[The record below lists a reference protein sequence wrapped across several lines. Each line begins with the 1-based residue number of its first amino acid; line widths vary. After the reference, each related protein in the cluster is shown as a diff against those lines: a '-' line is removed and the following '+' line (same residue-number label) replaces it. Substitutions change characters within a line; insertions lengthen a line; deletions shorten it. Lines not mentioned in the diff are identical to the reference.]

1 MSEIIKLTSRF
12 IDKYECGDK
21 DITIWD
27 AALAGFGIRF
37 YPSGKRSFIVKK
49 RIGSGRLAKQRKVT
63 LGSYPTINL
72 VVARRLAFEAI
83 AKMQLGEDIVA
94 TKVKRI
100 KAEADAKEAMITV
113 AELAQRWL
121 EEEAPRSRMR
131 GARYGTLRSP
141 KNIANDAGRIKRHI
155 NPLIGNIP
163 VVELTTKMIER
174 LRDDIAKGKTAMVKK
189 TKKRG
194 IAKVTGGEGTASK
207 TVRILSTILGFGVRE
222 NIIVLNP
229 AAGIRV
235 TPSRQIQ
242 RFLTKDEQGRLERA
256 LQELEMLSTYEIGC
270 TVIRL
275 LMLTGCRKGEIEGL
289 EWAEIDFERGFI
301 AFSKSKTG
309 AKIIPVS
316 KAALD
321 IIDNVPRLHSSKFVF
336 ASSRTDG
343 HYVGTPKVWS
353 KVRKEAKI
361 EDVRLHDL
369 RHNFASI
376 AASNGLSLPIIGAL
390 LGHTQPS
397 TTARYAHLTESSL
410 QQAAEMISSNLQSYK
425 K

>member
-12 IDKYECGDK
+12 IDKYECGKK

-63 LGSYPTINL
+63 LGSYPAVNL

-94 TKVKRI
+94 TKVKKR
-100 KAEADAKEAMITV
+100 KDEANTKEAIIAV
-113 AELAQRWL
+113 AELAARWL
-121 EEEAPRSRMR
+121 VEEAPRSRMR

-155 NPLIGNIP
+155 NPLIGDVP
-163 VVELTTKMIER
+163 VVELTTKMIEK

-242 RFLTKDEQGRLERA
+242 RFLTKDEQGCQRR
-256 LQELEMLSTYEIGC
+256 SK
-270 TVIRL
+270 IRPC
-275 LMLTGCRKGEIEGL
+275 GG
-289 EWAEIDFERGFI
+289 
-301 AFSKSKTG
+301 
-309 AKIIPVS
+309 V
-316 KAALD
+316 
-321 IIDNVPRLHSSKFVF
+321 
-336 ASSRTDG
+336 
-343 HYVGTPKVWS
+343 KVCQY
-353 KVRKEAKI
+353 
-361 EDVRLHDL
+361 
-369 RHNFASI
+369 
-376 AASNGLSLPIIGAL
+376 G
-390 LGHTQPS
+390 
-397 TTARYAHLTESSL
+397 YA
-410 QQAAEMISSNLQSYK
+410 
-425 K
+425 